1 MNAIRKIATRIFSAT
16 MHVFAELYDTLCLDV
31 VVDFITFICKY
42 PYLGIRLLVA
52 LVRRSKPVPP
62 TRRPLHT
69 SRMLTRR

>member
-16 MHVFAELYDTLCLDV
+16 MYVFAELYDTLCLDV
-31 VVDFITFICKY
+31 VFDVVRFTYRYSRSAVLFVV
-42 PYLGIRLLVA
+42 RLVS
-52 LVRRSKPVPP
+52 RSKPVPP